1 MNIPDNVPN
10 GYSWLNFTFIGNRPV
25 EELLDYAKSSELHTP
40 PEKIVQ
46 RIQKFLD
53 SHSDQRDEPEGWVMQ
68 YILDH
73 PEMHYMLKEV
83 NDGSYRKNRLLIRE
97 SETYGR
103 SDFQNHDY
111 ERFLDDLLHGRDPQF
126 SRSLDEMT
134 KDEVID
140 SFIECMEEDQ
150 VIFIQFE
157 TLSDG
162 MFPEE
167 DYPDDDYLPECF

>member
-10 GYSWLNFTFIGNRPV
+10 GYSWLDFTFMRNRPV
-25 EELLDYAKSSELHTP
+25 EELLDYAKSSELPTP

-53 SHSDQRDEPEGWVMQ
+53 SYPDQRDEPEGWVMQ

-73 PEMHYMLKEV
+73 PEMHHMLKEV
-83 NDGSYRKNRLLIRE
+83 NDGSYRRNRLFIRD
-97 SETYGR
+97 TYGGLVFR
-103 SDFQNHDY
+103 NHDH
-111 ERFLDDLLHGRDPQF
+111 ERFLDDLCHGRDPQF
-126 SRSLDEMT
+126 SRSLDDMT

-150 VIFIQFE
+150 VIFIQFG
-157 TLSDG
+157 TPSDG